1 MKKQGYGMVYF
12 FLGCGLFIAGIITL
26 VAWADGGLQ
35 GNSLFII
42 LGFNAIVLAITAYA
56 AYSGY
61 KGVKT
66 TNSLIDNNE
75 FVMMDIYHFD
85 RETEFNTI
93 HIALKYVYEGT
104 TYYFNLSCE
113 DKSELTTEQFLE
125 LIKEYD
131 AFQLPVYV
139 KFPKYKNFIADVSYF
154 EKKIGKEIGL
164 EICGYGSGTGNGD
177 LTLFPENVK
186 R

>member
-1 MKKQGYGMVYF
+1 MKKQGYGIVYF
-12 FLGCGLFIAGIITL
+12 FLGCGLFISGIFAL
-26 VAWADGGLQ
+26 VAWADGGFQ
-35 GNSLFII
+35 GNSLFIA
-42 LGFNAIVLAITAYA
+42 LGFIAIVLAITGYA

-61 KGVKT
+61 KEVKT

-93 HIALKYVYEGT
+93 NIALKYVYEGT
-104 TYYFNLSCE
+104 TYHFNLSCE

-131 AFQLPVYV
+131 AYQIPVYV
-139 KFPKYKNFIADVSYF
+139 KFPKYKKFIADVSYF
-154 EKKIGKEIGL
+154 EKKIGKELGL
-164 EICGYGSGTGNGD
+164 EVSGTGAGTGNGD
-177 LTLFPENVK
+177 LTLLPENVK